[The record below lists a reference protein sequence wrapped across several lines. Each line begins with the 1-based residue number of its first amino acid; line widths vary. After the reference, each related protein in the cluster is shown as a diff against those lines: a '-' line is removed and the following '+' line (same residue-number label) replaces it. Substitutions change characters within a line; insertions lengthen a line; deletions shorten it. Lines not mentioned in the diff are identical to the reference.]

1 MEIKGY
7 GFQEM
12 EVADCR
18 KGMPVEMC

>member
-1 MEIKGY
+1 MEIKDY